1 MVTLGELKIDGVLI
15 EGGSYLHGK
24 ALESGIVDKVY
35 AFIAPKLV
43 GGISLSPVGG
53 DGVELMKDAY
63 TLSDVTHHTFGE
75 DIMVEGYIK
84 QKKGDI

>member
-1 MVTLGELKIDGVLI
+1 
-15 EGGSYLHGK
+15 
-24 ALESGIVDKVY
+24 
-35 AFIAPKLV
+35 
-43 GGISLSPVGG
+43 LSPVGG

-75 DIMVEGYIK
+75 DIMIEGYIK